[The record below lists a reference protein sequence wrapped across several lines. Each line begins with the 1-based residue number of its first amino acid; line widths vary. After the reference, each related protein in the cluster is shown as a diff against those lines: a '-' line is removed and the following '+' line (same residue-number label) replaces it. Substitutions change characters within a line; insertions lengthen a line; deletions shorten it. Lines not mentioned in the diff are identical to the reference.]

1 MFGETSLWRYFL
13 VCWVVFIV
21 DSLSFT
27 CFWSIGMLPN
37 PLSITVLMMW
47 VEPGI
52 RSFLSALPCAH
63 FCFASSSVV
72 LRSVLNGL
80 IKWQKTRESFL
91 LLSQKSHIQNYKKKF
106 KEKHPLSSVC
116 CRFPSS
122 PFTVALEAA
131 LGITKF
137 GETSKLAGSS
147 LKFFSQREKAFR
159 KSLLYFL

>member
-91 LLSQKSHIQNYKKKF
+91 LLSQSSWKKVTFKTIKKKF
-106 KEKHPLSSVC
+106 KRNTHSLSAVDFQAPLLLLLWKQLWELQSLEKL
-116 CRFPSS
+116 
-122 PFTVALEAA
+122 
-131 LGITKF
+131 
-137 GETSKLAGSS
+137 
-147 LKFFSQREKAFR
+147 QN
-159 KSLLYFL
+159 